1 MKIASASV
9 VVASKEQLSTPA
21 GDEVFIAGLRE
32 GNYYA
37 LDSVGARVWE
47 LVQTPVAV
55 TELTQRITEEYDVSA
70 ERCEADLLKLLDA
83 MAEQGLL
90 EVLHGHV
97 R

>member
-1 MKIASASV
+1 MKITSASV
-9 VVASKEQLSTPA
+9 VVASKEQLSTPH
-21 GDEVFIAGLRE
+21 GDEVVIAGLRE

-55 TELTQRITEEYDVSA
+55 TELRQRIAEEYDVSP
-70 ERCEADLLKLLDA
+70 ERCEADLLELLA
-83 MAEQGLL
+83 SMAEQGLL
-90 EVLHGHV
+90 EV

>member
-1 MKIASASV
+1 MKITPASV
-9 VVASKEQLSTPA
+9 VVASKEQLSTPH
-21 GDEVFIAGLRE
+21 GDEVVIAGLRK

-37 LDSVGARVWE
+37 LDAVGARVWE

-55 TELTQRITEEYDVSA
+55 SGLTQRIVEEFDVTV
-70 ERCEADLLKLLDA
+70 ERCEADLLALLES

-90 EVLHGHV
+90 EV